1 MAAFQVAAPSQ
12 VPLFC
17 FFLFFFISGQN
28 VCREK
33 ASFNVLYAKAHAH
46 TKKANLILFKINKIF
61 IHKKWSAGHV
71 LLCFFFA
78 QESLHQI
85 WSTDNWSKL
94 VKQDAGGYDV
104 YFCI

>member
-1 MAAFQVAAPSQ
+1 MSNTGVTNNNNGCIPSSCAIPG
-12 VPLFC
+12 PLFC

-61 IHKKWSAGHV
+61 IHKK
-71 LLCFFFA
+71 
-78 QESLHQI
+78 
-85 WSTDNWSKL
+85 
-94 VKQDAGGYDV
+94 
-104 YFCI
+104 